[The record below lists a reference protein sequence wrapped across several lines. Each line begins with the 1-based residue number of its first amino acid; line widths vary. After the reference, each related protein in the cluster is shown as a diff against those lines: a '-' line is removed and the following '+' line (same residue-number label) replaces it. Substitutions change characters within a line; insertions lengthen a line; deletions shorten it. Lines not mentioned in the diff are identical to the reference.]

1 MIKVQQASFHVDE
14 EYRRLLEASRSPGAI
29 VTFCGLVR
37 DFSGDQQIT
46 AIELEH
52 YPGMTERVL
61 NKIADEARGR
71 WTLDQVHIIHRIG
84 KLAAYEPIV
93 FVGVS
98 SAHRADAFSAC
109 EFIMDFLKTQAP
121 FWKKEF
127 TPNGSYWVEAKD
139 SDESAAQRWKNQN
152 LDGC

>member
-1 MIKVQQASFHVDE
+1 MITVQHDSFHMDQ
-14 EYRRLLEASRSPGAI
+14 EYQRLLDASSSPGAI

-37 DFSGDQQIT
+37 DFSGGQAVT

-52 YPGMTERVL
+52 YPGMTEKVL
-61 NKIADEARGR
+61 QKIVDEARDR
-71 WTLDQVHIIHRIG
+71 WELDQVRIIHRVG
-84 KLAAYEPIV
+84 KLAANEPIV

-98 SAHRADAFSAC
+98 SSHRAAAFSAC

-127 TPNGSYWVEAKD
+127 TPDGSYWVEAKE
-139 SDESAAQRWKNQN
+139 SDESAAQRWK
-152 LDGC
+152 D